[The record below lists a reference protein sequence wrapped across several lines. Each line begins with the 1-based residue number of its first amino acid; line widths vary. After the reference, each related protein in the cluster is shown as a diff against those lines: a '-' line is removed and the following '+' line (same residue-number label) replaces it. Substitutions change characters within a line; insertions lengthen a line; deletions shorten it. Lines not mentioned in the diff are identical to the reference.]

1 MVISYMKD
9 NEGRVLYK
17 SKRKNFYPLYYC
29 ITLIQVIQHD
39 TVLIQ
44 QTRSPNTRHSPFKP
58 LAL

>member
-1 MVISYMKD
+1 MKD